1 MTPHSEEM
9 YMFSSCEEFQRT
21 EDPVCL
27 FKRKYNLRNAR
38 DVDRTHYKYSR
49 ATDNNT
55 NPMGLMGLLEI

>member
-1 MTPHSEEM
+1 
-9 YMFSSCEEFQRT
+9 MFSSCEEFQRT